1 MLVGLAFCSSYSY
14 SEQVFGVTK
23 NAADFGYNWV
33 MSQIL
38 PQQAGLQVNNVF
50 YRYTTIKDE
59 EDEMVVYVQ
68 NENAQGDGYIFR
80 EVDDWTG

>member
-1 MLVGLAFCSSYSY
+1 
-14 SEQVFGVTK
+14 
-23 NAADFGYNWV
+23 

-80 EVDDWTG
+80 EIVLI